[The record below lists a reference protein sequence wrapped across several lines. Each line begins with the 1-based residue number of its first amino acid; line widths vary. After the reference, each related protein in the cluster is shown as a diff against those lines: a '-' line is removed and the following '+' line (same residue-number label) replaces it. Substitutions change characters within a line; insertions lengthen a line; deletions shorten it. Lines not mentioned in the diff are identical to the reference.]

1 MENSYCGKKNM
12 LKYKRW
18 MSKWKTADIVC
29 YICVCGGEMR

>member
-1 MENSYCGKKNM
+1 MENSYCKKNM

-29 YICVCGGEMR
+29 YICGGEMR